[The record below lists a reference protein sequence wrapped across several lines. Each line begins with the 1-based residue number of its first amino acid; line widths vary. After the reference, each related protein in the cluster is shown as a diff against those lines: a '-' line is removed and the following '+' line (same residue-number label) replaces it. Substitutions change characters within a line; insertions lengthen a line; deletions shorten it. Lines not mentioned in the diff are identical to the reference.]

1 MKRIFI
7 FVFILLFVL
16 SGYAEVKWNID
27 ITEIQLDYLDF
38 DSIDA
43 MNQQLE
49 KIQKN
54 KDYIKAN
61 KSFTTLWDKNH
72 SENYLNST
80 EFANFENSKFITSS
94 QINKNIKQTNLYSDN
109 KSLGHFAFN
118 NLQTL
123 PNLKIYG

>member
-1 MKRIFI
+1 MKNLIK
-7 FVFILLFVL
+7 L
-16 SGYAEVKWNID
+16 AE
-27 ITEIQLDYLDF
+27 F
-38 DSIDA
+38 
-43 MNQQLE
+43 
-49 KIQKN
+49 
-54 KDYIKAN
+54 AN
-61 KSFTTLWDKNH
+61 